1 MTGGSALV
9 HPTFPYAVV
18 YDDPVGKS
26 VMGDEWKLETYRRQK
41 QHESVELLR
50 KKGNDATYEFDFNDD
65 DRTDA
70 RATLPMPDLLFVNK
84 RTNARLEV
92 STILLDVLL
101 ERKELR
107 VLLDDVVQGGNGT
120 RSLFVGFGRAAAGV
134 QKRFG
139 SRLVDSQLAKLDGKA
154 GLVATIE
161 YANLDQ
167 LELDPDARSRRTRL
181 FLVRAPF
188 DYYATRGGSDA
199 RYHRYRVLMLVEY
212 SNTPEDFEEQ
222 YPEFLRLMSKL
233 HLVGD
238 ERMLTYLH
246 DLLEPCA
253 IHKSAN
259 ASMKLEISPTGQA
272 TARDVVGME
281 RFCVNKVVAPY
292 PFAATGKER
301 ELTGSY
307 DFSRP
312 ATLPDWLAQGQYAE
326 QGGPTAEAKEQPS
339 SAPAAPSDA
348 PAAPPSAP
356 AAPPNTPETPEA
368 PAPQPDAAPPTS
380 SSGNFSESGKP

>member
-1 MTGGSALV
+1 
-9 HPTFPYAVV
+9 
-18 YDDPVGKS
+18 
-26 VMGDEWKLETYRRQK
+26 
-41 QHESVELLR
+41 VELVR
-50 KKGNDATYEFDFNDD
+50 KKGHDASYEFDFNDD
-65 DRTDA
+65 DRADA

-120 RSLFVGFGRAAAGV
+120 HSLFVGFGRAAAGV

-188 DYYATRGGSDA
+188 DYYATRGGTDA
-199 RYHRYRVLMLVEY
+199 RYHRYRVLLLVEY
-212 SNTPEDFEEQ
+212 SNTPEDFEDQ

-233 HLVGD
+233 RLLGD
-238 ERMLTYLH
+238 ERMLAYLR
-246 DLLEPCA
+246 DVLEPCA
-253 IHKSAN
+253 LHKSAN

-281 RFCVNKVVAPY
+281 RFCVNKAVAPY

-301 ELTGSY
+301 ELSHSY

-312 ATLPDWLAQGQYAE
+312 ASPPDWLAPSQYTELRAAV
-326 QGGPTAEAKEQPS
+326 AEAQDQPS
-339 SAPAAPSDA
+339 STPEAPTGTPAAPSGT
-348 PAAPPSAP
+348 PAAPSGTP
-356 AAPPNTPETPEA
+356 AAPSGTPETPEA
-368 PAPQPDAAPPTS
+368 PAPRSDDAPPAS
-380 SSGNFSESGKP
+380 SSAASFPASGKP